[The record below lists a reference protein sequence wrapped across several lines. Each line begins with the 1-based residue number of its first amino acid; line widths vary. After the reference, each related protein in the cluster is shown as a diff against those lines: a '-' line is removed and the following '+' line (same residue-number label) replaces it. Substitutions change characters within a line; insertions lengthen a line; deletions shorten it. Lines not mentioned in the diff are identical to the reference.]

1 MEEDVDWSHL
11 LEVKILE
18 LELSLDDAR
27 GLDTG
32 AQNILHNRGLLGCD
46 EEACKHPPHPRQYS
60 IRTRIETVGNH
71 GVGLGL

>member
-1 MEEDVDWSHL
+1 MQSNL

-32 AQNILHNRGLLGCD
+32 AQNILHNRGLLDCD
-46 EEACKHPPHPRQYS
+46 EEACKHPPSPPPTPPVQHKDRD
-60 IRTRIETVGNH
+60 
-71 GVGLGL
+71 